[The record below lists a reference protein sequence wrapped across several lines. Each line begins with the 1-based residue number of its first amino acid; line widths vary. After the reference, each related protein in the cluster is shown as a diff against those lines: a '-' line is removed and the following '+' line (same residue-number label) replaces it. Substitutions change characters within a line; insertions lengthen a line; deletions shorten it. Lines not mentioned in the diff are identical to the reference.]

1 MPTRHEGAPTVEQ
14 GTRLKMVPVEAFD
27 PELRDLVAAD
37 ERTPLE
43 LGLLRVHAHRP
54 GHAKALAHF
63 HAALWTDRL
72 LPDRLL
78 ELVRLRIAFF
88 NQCRTC
94 MAVRYPDA
102 IADGL
107 TEELVCSLERPYEAS
122 DLTEAEQA
130 AIRYGELLATDH
142 LAIDDRVYDDL
153 RRHFSEEE
161 IVELGTIAAFCV
173 GFGRLGA
180 TWNMIEELPDRFK
193 EGERAT
199 PWGGDAIALR

>member
-1 MPTRHEGAPTVEQ
+1 
-14 GTRLKMVPVEAFD
+14 MVPVEAFD

-78 ELVRLRIAFF
+78 ELVRLRIAYF

-107 TEELVCSLERPYEAS
+107 TEELVCSLERPYEAP
-122 DLTEAEQA
+122 DLTEAERA
-130 AIRYGELLATDH
+130 AIRYGEMLATDH
-142 LAIDDRVYDDL
+142 LAIDDAVYDDL

-193 EGERAT
+193 DDERAT

>member
-1 MPTRHEGAPTVEQ
+1 
-14 GTRLKMVPVEAFD
+14 MVPVEEFD
-27 PELRDLVAAD
+27 TELRELVAAD
-37 ERTPLE
+37 DRTPLE

-54 GHAKALAHF
+54 SHAKAIVGL

-94 MAVRYPDA
+94 MAIRYPGA
-102 IADGL
+102 VADGL
-107 TEELVCSLERPYEAS
+107 TEALVCSLEKPYEAS
-122 DLTEAEQA
+122 DLSAAEQA

-142 LAIDDRVYDDL
+142 LAVDDSVYDDL
-153 RRHFSEEE
+153 RKHFTEEE
-161 IVELGTIAAFCV
+161 IVELGTYCAFCV

-180 TWNMIEELPDRFK
+180 TWNMIEELPKRFH
-193 EGERAT
+193 EGQIAT
-199 PWGGDAIALR
+199 PWGGEAITVR